1 MLLGTSFGCGEVR
14 IGVFE
19 TAPEA
24 LVQVHTVEQPLGS
37 LAFPSGSLLPKNSAS

>member
-37 LAFPSGSLLPKNSAS
+37 DIDEREPGLWCSVFS